1 MKIIDN
7 RNEPKKTVLA
17 GDTKIN
23 EVYSN
28 GKYDI
33 LLRVN
38 IDSIKDTDYYKNY
51 IFFIELKTGFSIK
64 YHQDDNGFIHM
75 PDVTLTL
82 K

>member
-1 MKIIDN
+1 
-7 RNEPKKTVLA
+7 
-17 GDTKIN
+17 
-23 EVYSN
+23 
-28 GKYDI
+28 

-51 IFFIELKTGFSIK
+51 IFFIDLKMGFIIK

-75 PDVTLTL
+75 PDVTLIL

>member
-1 MKIIDN
+1 MEIIDN
-7 RNEPKKTVLA
+7 RNEPKKTLFA
-17 GDTKIN
+17 RDTKIN

-28 GKYDI
+28 NRYDV

-51 IFFIELKTGFSIK
+51 IFFIDLKMGFIIK

-75 PDVTLTL
+75 PDVTLIL

>member
-51 IFFIELKTGFSIK
+51 IFFIEL
-64 YHQDDNGFIHM
+64 
-75 PDVTLTL
+75 
-82 K
+82 